1 MYIFKKMYSYKEM
14 KCCEKKNKYFLHSAF
29 SSEIVLSIVK
39 DPAAPKFT
47 SIQPLLM
54 SHQLKEG
61 KGSRC
66 QNIFSEATMYGGLS
80 GSNSAAKFRE

>member
-14 KCCEKKNKYFLHSAF
+14 KCCEKNKYFLHSAF

-47 SIQPLLM
+47 SIQPLLV